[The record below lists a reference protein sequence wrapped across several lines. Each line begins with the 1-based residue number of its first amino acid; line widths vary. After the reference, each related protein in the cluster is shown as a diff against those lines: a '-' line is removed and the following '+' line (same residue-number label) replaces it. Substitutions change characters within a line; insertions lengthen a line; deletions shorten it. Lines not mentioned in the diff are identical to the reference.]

1 MTIVLWLL
9 VTQCLLGGFD
19 NLWHHEITERLPA
32 KRSARYE
39 LALHAARE
47 FLYAI
52 IFLGLAWREWHGAW
66 AWVLCGLLLL
76 EVVITLADFIE
87 EDRTRILPRMERV
100 LHTVLAVN
108 LGVWFGAF
116 FPHIYRWSM
125 HESALI
131 AVDYG
136 WFSRAF
142 TVAAVGVCGWAL
154 RNLYAV
160 LKHARPPDWVRNPI
174 YVGSNSAGRV
184 FLVTGAT
191 GFIGTAM
198 VRKLLSRGDSVIVL
212 SRDADKALDKFG
224 PHVRVVTSLDAI
236 NDNTRI
242 DGIVNLAGAPILGM
256 PWFAARRRELLA
268 SRLRTTHAVVRL
280 SERLSRPPRVLVSGS
295 AIGFYGARGGEN
307 ADDKCDESAAPQSQF
322 QSELCQQWEAAADAA
337 QSIGVR
343 TVLLR
348 TGLVLGT
355 SGGAL
360 PMMALP
366 ITLFFGSRMG
376 DGLQWMSWI
385 HLDDV
390 VGLIELALDR
400 PTLSGPLNATA
411 PKPVRHREFQRLLAK
426 QLRRPVWLRVPAWLV
441 HALLGEMSQ
450 LLIAGQRVLPHKS
463 GVHGF
468 RFKYPTLPLALAAL
482 FPARTLRASG
492 AVTEVYFN
500 GQCPV
505 CSAEMTRY
513 AAIAQQTSLPL
524 RFIDSTATPQALA
537 CYGLRTDHLQAR
549 IYVRDARGRVASG
562 FAAVLLV
569 WQQLPRYRSVARI
582 AALPGVW
589 HIAVAVYDLVIAPTL
604 TWWARERQRKHSW
617 LSNR

>member
-1 MTIVLWLL
+1 
-9 VTQCLLGGFD
+9 
-19 NLWHHEITERLPA
+19 LWHHEITENLPA

-47 FLYAI
+47 FLYAV

-116 FPHIYRWSM
+116 FPHIHRWSM
-125 HESALI
+125 HESALV

-136 WFSRAF
+136 LFSMAF

-154 RNLYAV
+154 RNLYVV
-160 LKHARPPDWVRNPI
+160 LKHARPPEWVRKPL
-174 YVGSNSAGRV
+174 YVGYNSAARV

-191 GFIGTAM
+191 GFIGTAT
-198 VRKLLSRGDSVIVL
+198 VRKLLARGDSVVVL

-236 NDNTRI
+236 DDNTRI
-242 DGIVNLAGAPILGM
+242 DGIINLAGAPILAM

-268 SRLRTTHAVVRL
+268 SRLRTTNAVVRL
-280 SERLSRPPRVLVSGS
+280 SERLQRPPRVLVSSS
-295 AIGFYGARGGEN
+295 AVGFYGARGGAI
-307 ADDKCDESAAPQSQF
+307 ADDKCDESATPQAEF
-322 QSELCQQWEAAADAA
+322 QSELCQKWEAAALAA

-355 SGGAL
+355 AGGAL

-366 ITLFFGSRMG
+366 IVLFFGSRMG
-376 DGLQWMSWI
+376 DGRQWMSWI
-385 HLDDV
+385 HVDDA

-400 PTLSGPLNATA
+400 PALAGPMNATA
-411 PKPVRHREFQRLLAK
+411 PKPVRHTEFQRLLAK
-426 QLRRPVWLRVPAWLV
+426 QLRRPVWLRGPAWLV

-450 LLIAGQRVLPHKS
+450 LLIAGQRVVPHIA

-482 FPARTLRASG
+482 FPTRILRVTSD
-492 AVTEVYFN
+492 VTEVYFN
-500 GQCPV
+500 GQCPL
-505 CSAEMTRY
+505 CKTEMAHY
-513 AAIAQQTSLPL
+513 AAIAQQAALPL
-524 RFIDSTATPQALA
+524 RFIDSTEKPHALA
-537 CYGLRTDHLQAR
+537 CYGLRADHLQSR
-549 IYVRDARGRVASG
+549 LYVRDARGRVASG
-562 FAAVLLV
+562 FAAILHV
-569 WQQLPRYRSVARI
+569 WQQLPCYRWLARI
-582 AALPGVW
+582 VVLPGVW
-589 HIAVAVYDLVIAPTL
+589 HVTVAAYDLAIAPTL
-604 TWWARERQRKHSW
+604 AWWARERQRKRP
-617 LSNR
+617 LLPANKPD